1 LAGAPRARNIMKP
14 VAFEF
19 CAPESLDEAVHLL
32 GEYGS
37 DARILAGGQSLIP
50 LLNFRLAQPKIIIDI
65 NRLTALDGF
74 EVRDGSLVLG
84 AITRESVLERSAVV
98 ALGWPPLPE
107 AARHIGHTAI
117 RNRGTIGGSAAHAD
131 PTGELPTVLTALDA
145 RFHARS
151 ATRGLRSIAVDD
163 FFIGPLTSA
172 LEDDE
177 LLLEIEL
184 PPVPQRSG
192 GAFVEFARR
201 HGDFAL
207 AGAAVRLTLDE
218 DKVCIGTSIVLLGA
232 GDRPVRCRAAQDL
245 LRGRRLDGA
254 TFREAAFAAAASS
267 DPPDP
272 VDFRRALIEDCVE
285 RALTLALGRVTL

>member
-1 LAGAPRARNIMKP
+1 MKP
-14 VAFEF
+14 VAFDF
-19 CAPESLDEAVHLL
+19 CTPESVDEAVHLL
-32 GEYGS
+32 REYGG

-50 LLNFRLAQPKIIIDI
+50 LLNFRLAQPKVIIDI
-65 NRLTALDGF
+65 NRLTALDGI
-74 EVRDGSLVLG
+74 EQRDGSLILR
-84 AITRESVLERSAVV
+84 AITRESVLERSAAV
-98 ALGWPPLPE
+98 ALGWPLLPE

-131 PTGELPTVLTALDA
+131 PSGELPTVLTALDA

-151 ATRGLRSIAVDD
+151 ATRGLRTIPVDD

-172 LEDDE
+172 LDDDE

-192 GAFVEFARR
+192 GAFVEYARR

-218 DKVCIGTSIVLLGA
+218 DEVCIEASIVLLGA
-232 GDRPVRCRAAQDL
+232 GDRPLRCPAAQDL
-245 LRGRRLDGA
+245 LRSRRLDA
-254 TFREAAFAAAASS
+254 SAFREVAFAAATAS

-272 VDFRRALIEDCVE
+272 VGFRRALIEECVE
-285 RALTLALGRVTL
+285 QALTLALGRVTL